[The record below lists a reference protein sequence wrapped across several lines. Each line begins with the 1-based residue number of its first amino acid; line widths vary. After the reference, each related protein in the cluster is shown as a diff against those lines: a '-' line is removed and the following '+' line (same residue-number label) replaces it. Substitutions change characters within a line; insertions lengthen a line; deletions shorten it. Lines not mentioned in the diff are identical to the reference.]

1 MSCRSA
7 EENMGSSEKNID
19 NQVLSQL
26 KQNSSTVVELL
37 DQLSCTH
44 SDIVK
49 LLVEYQVMTEQEDE
63 QFDEWYDGLCE
74 DKLKVL
80 KVFEILRAQLE
91 RKLSE

>member
-1 MSCRSA
+1 MYCTDA

-19 NQVLSQL
+19 NQVLSHL
-26 KQNSSTVVELL
+26 KQTTSSVFELL

-49 LLVEYQVMTEQEDE
+49 LLVEYQVMSEQDDE
-63 QFDEWYDGLCE
+63 HFDDWYDALCD

-80 KVFEILRAQLE
+80 KAFEILRAQLE